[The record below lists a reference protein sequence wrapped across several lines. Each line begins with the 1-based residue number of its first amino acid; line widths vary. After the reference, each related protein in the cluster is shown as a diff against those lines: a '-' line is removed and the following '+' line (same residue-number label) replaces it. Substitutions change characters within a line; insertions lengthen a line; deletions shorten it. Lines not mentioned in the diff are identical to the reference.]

1 MVECHCLFLTA
12 TRIKACAITVDNYA
26 HAQGFVPD
34 SYKTQKMCD
43 KAVNTCPFIFDSVS
57 DCYKTQE
64 MSNKV
69 ISEEPFKL
77 KYYYDKYKTQEM
89 CDNV

>member
-1 MVECHCLFLTA
+1 
-12 TRIKACAITVDNYA
+12 
-26 HAQGFVPD
+26 
-34 SYKTQKMCD
+34 
-43 KAVNTCPFIFDSVS
+43 
-57 DCYKTQE
+57 

-89 CDNV
+89 CDNA